1 MVLTELSEQS
11 GQFQFNYT
19 ESYYQM
25 VEQGLYSEKGIS
37 AKHQILTWGIHL
49 WH

>member
-1 MVLTELSEQS
+1 MVLTELSAQP

-19 ESYYQM
+19 ESYHQIL
-25 VEQGLYSEKGIS
+25 EEDLHSKKGIS
-37 AKHQILTWGIHL
+37 AKHQILTWGTRL